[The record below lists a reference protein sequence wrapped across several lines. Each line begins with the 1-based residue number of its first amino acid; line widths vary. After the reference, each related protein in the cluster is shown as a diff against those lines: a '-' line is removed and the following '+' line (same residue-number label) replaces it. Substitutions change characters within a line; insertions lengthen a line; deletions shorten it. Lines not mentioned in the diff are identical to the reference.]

1 MLQCKNSDNLE
12 SLPWLISAAEGP
24 KLKLFFCWAFLARS
38 VCLSSFPVSISEMV
52 TARIRQKLES
62 CCWSKLDTKELRLG
76 TSSSRI
82 ISYKRHRQNNS
93 HAQFI
98 WDSMCHST
106 AFPQEWSLVS
116 RPLRFKSQLRNLQL
130 CNLKSRNLSLCF
142 LICQTELIY
151 LTGLVW
157 GSNPLS
163 ATICILYLCS
173 YVPFWLKKKSLPFK
187 FYEWE
192 TARDVLFLRH
202 KIF

>member
-38 VCLSSFPVSISEMV
+38 VCLSSFPESISEMV
-52 TARIRQKLES
+52 TARIRQKLAS
-62 CCWSKLDTKELRLG
+62 CCWSKLDTKDLRLG

-82 ISYKRHRQNNS
+82 ISYKRHKQNNS

-116 RPLRFKSQLRNLQL
+116 RPLRVKSQLHNLQL
-130 CNLKSRNLSLCF
+130 CNLTSQNLSLCF
-142 LICQTELIY
+142 LICQTES
-151 LTGLVW
+151 TSQVW
-157 GSNPLS
+157 FEDQTLWAPLFVFS
-163 ATICILYLCS
+163 TFAHMS
-173 YVPFWLKKKSLPFK
+173 HFGLKKKVYHSSFMNEKLPEMFS
-187 FYEWE
+187 F
-192 TARDVLFLRH
+192 
-202 KIF
+202 